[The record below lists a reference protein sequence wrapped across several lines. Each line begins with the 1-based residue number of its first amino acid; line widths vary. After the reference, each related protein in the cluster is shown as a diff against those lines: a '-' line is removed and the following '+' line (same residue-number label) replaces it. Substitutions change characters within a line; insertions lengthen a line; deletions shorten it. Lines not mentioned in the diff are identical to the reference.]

1 MMISTVNTDVIES
14 ILNRKLKFDDFNFK
28 PLSWQDAFIVKLLK
42 WFDKKIETIS
52 ERKCKDT
59 FDKELIDNW
68 RLYYEQIVRIL
79 YHFVIYKNIH
89 DCKQLNKIFS
99 YLFNDDKNDS
109 PYKNNYDMIS
119 SEKLMKV
126 YRYIRS
132 FIYRW
137 RLDNKDREYINV
149 LIGIWNNENMNYK
162 LDNVITFIT
171 DDKKNSVYINVDSS
185 FFKEK
190 HNNNCKFNLFVNDK
204 KVNIEDD
211 DCNKKINKFM
221 TILTKIIEKDKEK
234 NDCDFDLIIN
244 NKKVHLEYD
253 SYIEILNK
261 IKEELTKMTE

>member
-1 MMISTVNTDVIES
+1 
-14 ILNRKLKFDDFNFK
+14 
-28 PLSWQDAFIVKLLK
+28 
-42 WFDKKIETIS
+42 
-52 ERKCKDT
+52 
-59 FDKELIDNW
+59 
-68 RLYYEQIVRIL
+68 
-79 YHFVIYKNIH
+79 
-89 DCKQLNKIFS
+89 
-99 YLFNDDKNDS
+99 
-109 PYKNNYDMIS
+109 MIS

-171 DDKKNSVYINVDSS
+171 DDKKTSVYINVDSS

-190 HNNNCKFNLFVNDK
+190 HNNCKFNLFVNDK

-211 DCNKKINKFM
+211 DCNKKLNKFM
-221 TILTKIIEKDKEK
+221 KILTKIIEKNKEK

-244 NKKVHLEYD
+244 NKKVHLEYNG
-253 SYIEILNK
+253 YIEILNK

>member
-28 PLSWQDAFIVKLLK
+28 PLSWQDAFIVKLLE

-99 YLFNDDKNDS
+99 YLFNVDKNVS

-171 DDKKNSVYINVDSS
+171 DDKKTSVYINVDSS

-190 HNNNCKFNLFVNDK
+190 HNNCKFNLFVNDK

-211 DCNKKINKFM
+211 DYNKKLNKFM
-221 TILTKIIEKDKEK
+221 KILTKIIEKNKEK

-253 SYIEILNK
+253 GYIEILNK
-261 IKEELTKMTE
+261 IREELTKMTE

>member
-99 YLFNDDKNDS
+99 YLFNVDKNDS

-119 SEKLMKV
+119 SEKLISLFDH
-126 YRYIRS
+126 IRVEA
-132 FIYRW
+132 IYDWTCMFEDDEDYTVR
-137 RLDNKDREYINV
+137 DYTNV
-149 LIGIWNNENMNYK
+149 LIGRWKTKEMKNK
-162 LDNVITFIT
+162 LETFEQNCL
-171 DDKKNSVYINVDSS
+171 KKSI
-185 FFKEK
+185 
-190 HNNNCKFNLFVNDK
+190 NNNN
-204 KVNIEDD
+204 NISKSIIMDD
-211 DCNKKINKFM
+211 DSDINKNKVIRIDINKSDSKTELDEIISDFLKELSKQIILKKI
-221 TILTKIIEKDKEK
+221 D
-234 NDCDFDLIIN
+234 
-244 NKKVHLEYD
+244 V
-253 SYIEILNK
+253 
-261 IKEELTKMTE
+261 EE

>member
-14 ILNRKLKFDDFNFK
+14 ILNRELKFDDFNFK

-42 WFDKKIETIS
+42 WFDKKIETIP

-89 DCKQLNKIFS
+89 DYKQLNKIFS
-99 YLFNDDKNDS
+99 YLFSVDKDDS

-171 DDKKNSVYINVDSS
+171 DDKKTSVYINIDSY
-185 FFKEK
+185 KE
-190 HNNNCKFNLFVNDK
+190 NNDYDFNLFVNNK

-211 DCNKKINKFM
+211 DYNKKLNKFM
-221 TILTKIIEKDKEK
+221 TILTKIIEKDKEY
-234 NDCDFDLIIN
+234 NDCGFDLIIN
-244 NKKVHLEYD
+244 DKKYNLKYYG
-253 SYIEILNK
+253 YIEILNK
-261 IKEELTKMTE
+261 IREKLTKMIE